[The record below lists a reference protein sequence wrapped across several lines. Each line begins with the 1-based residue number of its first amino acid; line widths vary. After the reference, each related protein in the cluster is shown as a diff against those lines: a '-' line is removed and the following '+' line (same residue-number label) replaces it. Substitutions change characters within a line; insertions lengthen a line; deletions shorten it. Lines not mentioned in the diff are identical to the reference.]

1 MAVNVAHVAAF
12 LLGTFLVG
20 FAGALETL
28 QDKSELAWDGNGH
41 LTQNYL
47 LYTDTPE
54 CAGLVQEAWSYRPD
68 FKNRDL
74 LPMSAYFMDDMEW
87 YNGLAGIDAAD
98 VCKIVAV
105 DRGVP
110 MDKLGHVVP
119 TKVNEVNMR
128 GMNSKTR
135 AELMVRLRTW
145 LADFVMR
152 VEVGFIN
159 WMPNV
164 CEMYWLNDQQ
174 GGNRV
179 YLGDLE
185 RKEKATQ
192 WQTTTLG
199 HRFEVVDKV
208 TNESYGIYEAE
219 YSRFVV
225 LGETPEEEY
234 LGYEVN
240 HDQIARDVKA
250 TFEQEWRR
258 AHRVQRTFTALG
270 FNKARLPDDLWASI
284 TTYYYNNKQNCAH
297 EEWGG
302 KGVFV
307 NWWEVPSWMIGIP
320 WGLKTY
326 WQARLKEL
334 VEEWS
339 GVTLELTD
347 IYGMREY
354 KDGARL
360 LTHVDREETHA
371 ASLIINVEQSNM
383 REPWMLEIYDF
394 ANRLHEIEMQPGDIV
409 YYESARCLHG
419 RMSALQ
425 GDSYVNLFAHYRPI
439 GDPKWFL
446 KENPDDAPDQLHDVA
461 SPEVSSFVTGL
472 FHQFVSPSGLTLAGP
487 RSLYDYWFDETRKAS
502 GSHGFELY
510 GSEL

>member
-1 MAVNVAHVAAF
+1 MVLKSILAVLC
-12 LLGTFLVG
+12 LLQVFSAVEADLKVKELDD
-20 FAGALETL
+20 LE
-28 QDKSELAWDGNGH
+28 WDAYGH
-41 LTQNYL
+41 LSKNYL
-47 LYTDTPE
+47 FYSDTLS
-54 CAGLVQEAWSYRPD
+54 CANVIQEAWSVRTD

-74 LPMSAYFMDDMEW
+74 MAMSQEFADEMEW
-87 YNGLAGIDAAD
+87 YINHIGNPAD
-98 VCKIVAV
+98 VCKFVAV
-105 DRGVP
+105 DLGVP
-110 MDKLGHVVP
+110 RDKVAHVVP
-119 TKVNEVNMR
+119 TKVTEINLTSTPRRDNI
-128 GMNSKTR
+128 NK
-135 AELMVRLRTW
+135 LRVW
-145 LADFVMR
+145 LSDFVMR
-152 VEVGFIN
+152 VEVGFLN
-159 WMPNV
+159 WKPNV
-164 CEMYWLNDQQ
+164 CEMYWINDQV
-174 GGNRV
+174 GGQRV

-199 HRFEVVDKV
+199 HRFEIVDKV
-208 TNESYGIYEAE
+208 TNESYGIFEAK
-219 YSRFVV
+219 YSQFVV
-225 LGETPEEEY
+225 LGETPKEEY
-234 LGYEVN
+234 MGYDVN
-240 HDQIARDVKA
+240 HEQIARDVKA

-258 AHRVQRTFTALG
+258 AHRVKRTFTSLG

-284 TTYYYNNKQNCAH
+284 TTYYYNNKKNCAH

-371 ASLIINVEQSNM
+371 ASLIINVDQAGV

-419 RMSALQ
+419 RMSALK

-439 GDPKWFL
+439 GDPQWFL
-446 KENPDDAPDQLHDVA
+446 KDNPNDSPEQLHDL
-461 SPEVSSFVTGL
+461 STSGVSGFVKDL
-472 FHQFVSPSGLTLAGP
+472 FNQFVSSTGHTLAGP
-487 RSLYDYWFDETRKAS
+487 SSLYQYWSDETRKAMD
-502 GSHGFELY
+502 SHGFTFSTEL
-510 GSEL
+510 